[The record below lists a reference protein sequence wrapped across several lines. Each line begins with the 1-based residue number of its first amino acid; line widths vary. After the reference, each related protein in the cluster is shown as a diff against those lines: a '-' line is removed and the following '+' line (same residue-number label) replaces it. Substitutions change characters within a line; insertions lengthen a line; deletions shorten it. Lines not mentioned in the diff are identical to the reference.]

1 MEKRILYFDCFSG
14 ISGDMSIGALLD
26 LGIDQQ
32 LFLAELSKINLDEYH
47 VDIKKGL
54 KKGISGT
61 DFTVHLH
68 THTHHHEE
76 EEHHHHPA
84 DEKDHKHDHHHHH
97 KAHDHHHDHHHD
109 HPHSHS
115 HEDDH
120 HHHAEKPHDHA
131 HTRNLSDIYTIIDKS
146 ELSEFVKNAS
156 KKIFMEVAVAE
167 AKIHAKTIDE
177 VHFHEVGAVD
187 SIVDIIG
194 AAICVELLKVD
205 EIQCSEINLGSGFV
219 QCEHGIF
226 PVPAPATLE
235 ILKGVAVYSKHAK
248 KELTTPTGAAI
259 LKALCTEFGS
269 APDFVI
275 EKIGYGLGKRDM
287 DTPNVLRVI
296 IGKKK
301 SSNTLTMLETNIDN
315 MNPEIYSYLFPK
327 LLENGALDVFT
338 TPIVMK
344 KNRPANILSVL
355 CKAEFAEA
363 LESILFLETP
373 TLGIRKYS
381 VERNELERR
390 FEKITTI
397 HGEINL
403 KIATQNRSILKF
415 SPEYDDCNR
424 IALETGIPIIQIFNE
439 AVKEGQSKLF

>member
-1 MEKRILYFDCFSG
+1 
-14 ISGDMSIGALLD
+14 MSIGALLD

-47 VDIKKGL
+47 VEIKKGL

-68 THTHHHEE
+68 THEEVEHHHNHADEHDHEHHHEAHE
-76 EEHHHHPA
+76 A
-84 DEKDHKHDHHHHH
+84 HDHHHHH
-97 KAHDHHHDHHHD
+97 
-109 HPHSHS
+109 
-115 HEDDH
+115 H
-120 HHHAEKPHDHA
+120 HHHHKHEHTHSHA

-146 ELSEFVKNAS
+146 DLSEYVKAAS

-194 AAICVELLKVD
+194 AAICVEMLKVD

-248 KELTTPTGAAI
+248 KELTTPTGSAI

-269 APDFVI
+269 SPDFVI

-287 DTPNVLRVI
+287 ETPNVLRVI

-301 SSNTLTMLETNIDN
+301 V
-315 MNPEIYSYLFPK
+315 
-327 LLENGALDVFT
+327 G
-338 TPIVMK
+338 
-344 KNRPANILSVL
+344 IL
-355 CKAEFAEA
+355 
-363 LESILFLETP
+363 
-373 TLGIRKYS
+373 
-381 VERNELERR
+381 
-390 FEKITTI
+390 
-397 HGEINL
+397 
-403 KIATQNRSILKF
+403 
-415 SPEYDDCNR
+415 
-424 IALETGIPIIQIFNE
+424 
-439 AVKEGQSKLF
+439 

>member
-14 ISGDMSIGALLD
+14 ISGDMTIGALLD
-26 LGIDQQ
+26 LGIDQN
-32 LFLAELSKINLDEYH
+32 LFLAELSKINLDEFN
-47 VDIKKGL
+47 VEIRKGL

-68 THTHHHEE
+68 THEHSHEE
-76 EEHHHHPA
+76 Q
-84 DEKDHKHDHHHHH
+84 
-97 KAHDHHHDHHHD
+97 HHHDHGHEHEHH
-109 HPHSHS
+109 HYEHEHNHSHG
-115 HEDDH
+115 HEHTHEH
-120 HHHAEKPHDHA
+120 HPAEKPHNHA
-131 HTRNLSDIYTIIDKS
+131 HTRNLADIYTIIDNS
-146 ELSEFVKNAS
+146 ELSEYVKTAS
-156 KKIFMEVAVAE
+156 KKIFLIVAEAE
-167 AKIHAKTIDE
+167 AKIHGKTIDE

-194 AAICVELLKVD
+194 AAICVEMLKID

-219 QCEHGIF
+219 HCEHGIF

-235 ILKGVAVYSKHAK
+235 ILKGVPVYSKNAK

-259 LKALCTEFGS
+259 LKALCSEFGS
-269 APDFVI
+269 LPEFVI

-287 DTPNVLRVI
+287 ETPNVLRVI

-301 SSNTLTMLETNIDN
+301 SNSTLTMLETNIDN

-355 CKAEFAEA
+355 CKEDNAELMEA
-363 LESILFLETP
+363 IIFTETT
-373 TLGIRKYS
+373 TLGIRKYK
-381 VERNELERR
+381 VEREELKRE
-390 FEKITTI
+390 FKKVTTKY
-397 HGEINL
+397 GEITVKFAFRQGKL
-403 KIATQNRSILKF
+403 LKF
-415 SPEYDDCNR
+415 APEYEECKV
-424 IALETGIPIIQIFNE
+424 IAERTNTSLIQVLDSVRAEVENFRNN
-439 AVKEGQSKLF
+439 Q